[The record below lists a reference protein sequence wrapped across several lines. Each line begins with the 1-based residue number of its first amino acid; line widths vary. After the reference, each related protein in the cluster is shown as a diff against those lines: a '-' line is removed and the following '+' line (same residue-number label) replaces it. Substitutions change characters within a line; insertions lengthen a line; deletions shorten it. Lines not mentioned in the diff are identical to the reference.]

1 MRVQTLKNPK
11 PISRIRPWGILIV
24 SCFLLWVFAFKIGPW
39 IQESIP
45 TFKQIVEVIEER
57 DIDSTAYFYTG
68 IEASYDGEQYLRES
82 LEFSAPD
89 EAGLTIPFLLGLFLC
104 GIILWIGYRF
114 LPND

>member
-1 MRVQTLKNPK
+1 MRVQTMKNRK

-24 SCFLLWVFAFKIGPW
+24 SCFFLWVFTFKISPW

-68 IEASYDGEQYLRES
+68 VEASYDGERYLRES
-82 LEFSAPD
+82 MEFSAPG
-89 EAGLTIPFLLGLFLC
+89 EAGLTIPFLSGVFLC
-104 GIILWIGYRF
+104 GIILRIR
-114 LPND
+114 LSIPSE